1 MLFLKA
7 DTEVKVVIGPV
18 VDATDG
24 FTVETTLDVSTA
36 DVAEIITHDGAAV
49 TDISGN
55 TFAAI
60 TSMDGFY
67 NLTITAGQLAT
78 EGMLVVGIADTSL
91 CRPVRNEFMV
101 VNANVYDSLY
111 AAATTDYLQVDTIQI
126 SSDATAADNLELQYD
141 TTGLT
146 GDTFPAAQLALATLT
161 TNVATLDAKVVTV
174 DTVVDGIAAVLPTE
188 RIADDVTF
196 SGGTTTTA
204 VLVNVD
210 GAAASSVDDFYN
222 GRVLIFNASTLD
234 KQVTDITD
242 YVGSTKTATITAVTT
257 AVTGSHTAIII

>member
-1 MLFLKA
+1 MLILKA

-36 DVAEIITHDGAAV
+36 DVAEIIKHDGAAV
-49 TDISGN
+49 TDISAN

-60 TSMDGFY
+60 ASMDGFY
-67 NLTITAGQLAT
+67 NLTITAAQLDT

-101 VNANVYDSLY
+101 VSANVYDSLY

-141 TTGLT
+141 TTGLS
-146 GDTFPAAQLALATLT
+146 GGTFPAAQAALTTLT
-161 TNVATLDAKVVTV
+161 TNVATV

-222 GRVLIFNASTLD
+222 GRVLVFNAGTLD